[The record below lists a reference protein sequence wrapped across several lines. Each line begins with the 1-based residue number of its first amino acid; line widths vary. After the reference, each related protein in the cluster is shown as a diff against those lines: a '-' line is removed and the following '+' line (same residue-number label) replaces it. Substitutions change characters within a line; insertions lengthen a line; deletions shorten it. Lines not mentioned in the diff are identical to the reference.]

1 VQGLRA
7 TLAEEDF
14 SPVIIIDALIAEA
27 KHRKTDEK
35 TIGFNSK

>member
-27 KHRKTDEK
+27 KHRKTEEK
-35 TIGFNSK
+35 TIGFSA